1 MPKPII
7 LKRLLEVLKN
17 KGFFLVSQKGS
28 HAKYRKKGSPTIT
41 TIIPQHGKEI
51 PYGTFRSIL
60 RQANL
65 TEEDFEKNKTN
76 IG

>member
-1 MPKPII
+1 MPKPVS
-7 LKRLLEVLKN
+7 LKLLLEVLKN

-28 HAKYRKKGSPTIT
+28 HVKYRKKGSPTLNVIV
-41 TIIPQHGKEI
+41 PQHKEV

-65 TEEDFEKNKTN
+65 TDDDFKKK
-76 IG
+76 